1 MNESEARDRIKQ
13 MISFVMEEAKDKA
26 KEIESKTEHEYNSAK
41 SKHLHLAKEKLNAEF
56 DKKWKQLG
64 VKQRIERSAAINSA
78 RMEAMKVRNDLIMG
92 LLEDSKFAINDRF
105 ISNKPV
111 YSTLLRELLIQ
122 GLIKLL
128 DSRVVVHCRQ
138 VDLALVK
145 QVLPEARTA
154 YMEQM
159 RSETGR
165 AYEVEVSVNE
175 TEFLPGPPQHGSYE
189 PSCSGGVML
198 TSHEG
203 KIRCINTLDERLR
216 LVFAEGIPALR
227 QLVFS

>member
-13 MISFVMEEAKDKA
+13 MISFVMEEAKEKA

-56 DKKWKQLG
+56 DKKWKQLA

-92 LLEDSKFAINDRF
+92 LLEDAKFAINDRF
-105 ISNKPV
+105 IQNKAA
-111 YSTLLRELLIQ
+111 YRTLLKELIIQ

-128 DSRVVVHCRQ
+128 DSKVVIRCRQ
-138 VDLALVK
+138 MDLSLVK
-145 QVLPEARTA
+145 QVLPEACSA
-154 YMEQM
+154 YMELMQRETN
-159 RSETGR
+159 RS
-165 AYEVEVSVNE
+165 YEVEVSVEE
-175 TEFLPGPPQHGSYE
+175 TEFLPAPPQHGSYE

-227 QLVFS
+227 QLAFS

>member
-13 MISFVMEEAKDKA
+13 MISFVMEEAKEKA

-56 DKKWKQLG
+56 DKKWKQLA
-64 VKQRIERSAAINSA
+64 VKQRIERSTTINQA

-92 LLEDSKFAINDRF
+92 LMEDAKFEINDHFQQHQDAYRTVL
-105 ISNKPV
+105 K
-111 YSTLLRELLIQ
+111 ELIIQ

-128 DSRVVVHCRQ
+128 DSRVVIRCREID
-138 VDLALVK
+138 VSLVND
-145 QVLPEARTA
+145 VLSEARET
-154 YMEQM
+154 YQELM

-165 AYEVEVSVNE
+165 NYEVEVSVDR
-175 TEFLPGPPQHGSYE
+175 EFLPGPPQHGSYE

-198 TSHEG
+198 TSHES

-216 LVFAEGIPALR
+216 LVFAESIPVLR